1 MADIVYT
8 GGAAPNKS
16 GSGWGDT
23 IKEFLPVVIV
33 LGLGYL
39 AYTLLSAP
47 GNQAAQGNTGQQQ
60 GYGNMNPNSQ
70 GTTSQQQ
77 GGQQPAYLGQ
87 QQAQALPQL
96 GSISA
101 QARAILNTPGT
112 YSTYPGGP
120 AYQGSGIGGLF
131 VEAGPMTPTNFFPI
145 GNVITADRVLSTQEQ
160 AKVIL
165 NLANSG
171 ITNAWWTTPTITQTS
186 TPGGVNSGGSFQSN
200 IPQGTKH
207 CKCPYPGCG
216 PNDDWTYC

>member
-1 MADIVYT
+1 MTDIVYT
-8 GGAAPNKS
+8 GGASPNKS
-16 GSGWGDT
+16 GSGFGDT
-23 IKEFLPVVIV
+23 IKELLPVVV
-33 LGLGYL
+33 LAGLGYL
-39 AYTLLSAP
+39 AYVLLMSP
-47 GNQAAQGNTGQQQ
+47 GNQAAQGATGQQQ

-77 GGQQPAYLGQ
+77 GPGYNPGGNNQAPAV
-87 QQAQALPQL
+87 AQV

-120 AYQGSGIGGLF
+120 AYQGSGLGGLF

-145 GNVITADRVLSTQEQ
+145 GNVVTASRQLSVQEQ
-160 AKVIL
+160 AKVLL
-165 NLANSG
+165 NLQNSG
-171 ITNAWWTTPTITQTS
+171 ITNAWWTPPTITQTS
-186 TPGGVNSGGSFQSN
+186 NPGGVNSGGSYQSN